1 MKAITDISLYCIFF
15 VVGAIGPRF
24 GLDFKFF
31 IFFYFLL
38 FVAAVIKDGK
48 FSNVS
53 FLFPSFLVIAF
64 MLLYRIVVE
73 NDNEGIFFIL
83 QSVIVPL
90 FILGV
95 VVMDLALVR
104 KNRIV
109 TYFTKRK
116 KFIVT
121 FFVIECFVA
130 FIEKVLSNY
139 LFAEGVWGV
148 DEGVSYGF
156 RSAAF
161 LGHPLQNAL
170 CVSVIMSFILT
181 SSDFK
186 PLHKYS
192 LTFLGWLSLLCFNT
206 RSSILLWF
214 FLIVMSLLGD
224 IFKKGSF
231 KKKVLS
237 VLLIVVGISVVLYFL
252 FELHW
257 GDRLLYGELM
267 DGSAM
272 TRVNVYDIFDYIS
285 EINLWWGT
293 PSDVLWQ
300 AQLRADCLV
309 IENSF
314 IMFVLHFGIVF
325 TAALV
330 VLVANIIRKLLKDYS
345 FKSKAF
351 IIITFLLIANANNAL
366 AVSAIPLAVFFICSV
381 YFTPFNVNN
390 IKS

>member
-24 GLDFKFF
+24 GLDFKFC

-130 FIEKVLSNY
+130 FLSQ
-139 LFAEGVWGV
+139 G
-148 DEGVSYGF
+148 
-156 RSAAF
+156 
-161 LGHPLQNAL
+161 
-170 CVSVIMSFILT
+170 IL
-181 SSDFK
+181 
-186 PLHKYS
+186 P
-192 LTFLGWLSLLCFNT
+192 
-206 RSSILLWF
+206 
-214 FLIVMSLLGD
+214 
-224 IFKKGSF
+224 
-231 KKKVLS
+231 
-237 VLLIVVGISVVLYFL
+237 
-252 FELHW
+252 
-257 GDRLLYGELM
+257 
-267 DGSAM
+267 
-272 TRVNVYDIFDYIS
+272 
-285 EINLWWGT
+285 
-293 PSDVLWQ
+293 
-300 AQLRADCLV
+300 
-309 IENSF
+309 
-314 IMFVLHFGIVF
+314 
-325 TAALV
+325 
-330 VLVANIIRKLLKDYS
+330 
-345 FKSKAF
+345 
-351 IIITFLLIANANNAL
+351 
-366 AVSAIPLAVFFICSV
+366 
-381 YFTPFNVNN
+381 
-390 IKS
+390 